1 VYSEYFALP
10 GDEEAD
16 YLLAGLAK
24 LIRQRGVETFVSAPL
39 LLAEPR
45 FFPDPVQARAEG
57 VAVLLR
63 RLLSYAGLEPER
75 LDIELFTDDAHGPV
89 VHEGDQ
95 DRDHVAA
102 WFMEIADGVYR
113 FGVREAELR
122 DEQAL
127 IGTLGHE
134 VAHAYRYHHG
144 LVVPNHATEE
154 QLTDLTTVY
163 LGFGAFT
170 LESSYQFKSGH
181 YSAAGERLAYE
192 WQTRG
197 YLRPG
202 QLAFLLGAQL
212 SARGAREDSL
222 AQVLASLS
230 SNQADSVRKATL
242 LLSEDREGL
251 LQRLGLPAPA
261 AWPPPH
267 TLDQRLEPLPAA
279 EVSIHDQSRVDR
291 KLAAVEQVGFRMLG
305 NRAMLGVV
313 LGLGAGFVSASL
325 LDLYAAF
332 WPWGLAFGALG
343 WLAGRSL
350 KAYSCSACS
359 HRVRHAAT
367 RCNFCSLKLVAEI
380 HDPAERFAAEERYR
394 AEHAAIRCPR
404 CAWIPAADDSWE
416 CDCGHTWNPFETA
429 GRCPACAKTWET
441 TWCLECREPSEHHA
455 WYAGGLGE
463 PSPGI

>member
-1 VYSEYFALP
+1 MYGEYFALP
-10 GDEEAD
+10 GDEEAE

-45 FFPDPVQARAEG
+45 FFPDPVPARAAG
-57 VAVLLR
+57 VSVLLR

-75 LDIELFTDDAHGPV
+75 LDIELYTDDAHGLV
-89 VHEGDQ
+89 VHEGEAN
-95 DRDHVAA
+95 RAHVAA

-144 LVVPNHATEE
+144 LVVPNRATEE

-181 YSAAGERLAYE
+181 YSATGERLAYE

-212 SARGAREDSL
+212 AARGAREDSL
-222 AQVLASLS
+222 AQVLDSLS

-251 LQRLGLPAPA
+251 LHSLGLPAPA
-261 AWPPPH
+261 GWPPLH
-267 TLDQRLEPLPAA
+267 TLEQRLDPLPDA
-279 EVSIHDQSRVDR
+279 EVSIHDQPQ
-291 KLAAVEQVGFRMLG
+291 VERRLVALEHVGFRLVG
-305 NRAMLGVV
+305 NRAMLGLV

-332 WPWGLAFGALG
+332 WPWGVAVGALG
-343 WLAGRSL
+343 WLTGRSS

-359 HRVRHAAT
+359 HGVPHEAA
-367 RCNFCSLKLVAEI
+367 RCNFCSLKLVADI
-380 HDPAERFAAEERYR
+380 RDPAERFAAEERYR

-404 CAWIPAADDSWE
+404 CAWVPTADDSWE
-416 CDCGHTWNPFETA
+416 CECGQAWNTFETA
-429 GRCPACAKTWET
+429 GRCPACAKSWET
-441 TWCLECREPSEHHA
+441 TWCLECREPSEHQA
-455 WYAGGLGE
+455 WYADGRAG
-463 PSPGI
+463 P